1 MQMIYNY
8 SPLKLEAYF
17 NDHELNLELIKKIN
31 KNFYRLGQFDINEWD
46 NISKNNIETLKKHF
60 MFELPRIVW
69 SGVSKDGTKKY
80 LVSFKDGLSVE
91 TVFIPSEDRN
101 TLCISSQVGCAIGC
115 KFCHTG
121 TMGLSRNLKTH
132 EIVGQLL
139 AVIKDLGTQNR
150 VSNIVFMGQGEP
162 LHNFRNVK
170 DACEIFL
177 HQDGLA
183 LSKQK
188 VTISTSGLVPQ
199 IERWEEFPDVNI
211 AVSLHA
217 VRDDKRSELMPINK
231 VHDLKRLFSALDK
244 VPQKSSRRIMYEY
257 ILIKDFNDGL
267 EDIEGLKKVIKKKKS
282 KINIIPFNDYPDS
295 KFKRPSDEK
304 INWFRQKLHDE
315 GYVTTIRVTR
325 GDDILAA
332 CGQLK
337 SEFDKLNLPS
347 STK

>member
-1 MQMIYNY
+1 MHMIYHY
-8 SPLKLEAYF
+8 SPEKLKEYF
-17 NDHELNLELIKKIN
+17 LKNELNLELIKKIN
-31 KNFYRLGQFDINEWD
+31 KNFYRFNQFDIENWD
-46 NISKNNIETLKKHF
+46 NISKSNVEVLKSHF
-60 MFELPRIVW
+60 SFDLPKIIW
-69 SGVSKDGTKKY
+69 SGTSKDGTKKY
-80 LVSFKDGLSVE
+80 LMAFKDGLSVE

-115 KFCHTG
+115 TFCHTG
-121 TMGLSRNLKTH
+121 TMGLSRNLSTH

-139 AVIKDLGTQNR
+139 AVINDLGTENR

-162 LHNFRNVK
+162 LHNFKNVK

-177 HQDGLA
+177 NQDGLA

-231 VHDLKRLFSALDK
+231 VHDLKRLFQALDN
-244 VPQKSSRRIMYEY
+244 VPQKSSRRIMFEY
-257 ILIKDFNDGL
+257 ILIKDFNDGI
-267 EDIEGLKKVIKKKKS
+267 EDIEGLKKIIKKKKA

-315 GYVTTIRVTR
+315 GYVTTIRITR

-337 SEFDKLNLPS
+337 SEYDKLNLPL
-347 STK
+347 STQ